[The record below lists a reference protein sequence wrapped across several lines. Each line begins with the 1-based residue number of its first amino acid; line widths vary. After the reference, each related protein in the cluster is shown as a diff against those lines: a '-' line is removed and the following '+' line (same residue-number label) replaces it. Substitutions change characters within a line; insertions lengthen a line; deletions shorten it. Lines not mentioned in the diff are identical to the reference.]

1 MRRNFR
7 IIRGALRVM
16 LLQKSKAIL
25 AMLGV
30 AIGIA
35 AVIIMVSIGNGAQ
48 QDILEQIEKNGTN
61 VLVVNAGKKETLA
74 GRANQTRQITTLN
87 LKDQDALV
95 ENIDPEALKAIA
107 PVQEGGKQVKYGSLF
122 TNSTIIGTTTAF
134 FDIKNFQL
142 EDGRYFDEDEN
153 TLARRVAVIGNQIK
167 TNLFKDVDPI
177 GERLKVGGVMFE
189 VIGVLQ
195 AKGSTAQGSNE
206 DNNIIIPLKTAIRR
220 VFNVR
225 YLGNIYVQVNN
236 TEQLVPTKAVI
247 EEVLRETHRL
257 ERLNK
262 SDDFIIT
269 NQIKALEAQRET
281 ARNFSMLIA
290 GVAGLSLLVGG
301 AGILAVMLLSV
312 KERSKEIGLKMAIG
326 AKPFD
331 IILQFL
337 SESLVLGI
345 FGGAIGIF
353 IGISTA
359 LYLDYFTENS
369 AIVSMNSIIF
379 SFLFTF
385 IIGIVFGV
393 YPARKAAQ
401 LDPILALN
409 AK

>member
-61 VLVVNAGKKETLA
+61 VLVINAGKKETLA

-122 TNSTIIGTTTAF
+122 TNSTIIGTTSAF

-167 TNLFKDVDPI
+167 TNLFKDIDPI
-177 GERLKVGGVMFE
+177 GERLKVGGVT
-189 VIGVLQ
+189 V
-195 AKGSTAQGSNE
+195 
-206 DNNIIIPLKTAIRR
+206 
-220 VFNVR
+220 
-225 YLGNIYVQVNN
+225 
-236 TEQLVPTKAVI
+236 
-247 EEVLRETHRL
+247 
-257 ERLNK
+257 
-262 SDDFIIT
+262 
-269 NQIKALEAQRET
+269 
-281 ARNFSMLIA
+281 
-290 GVAGLSLLVGG
+290 
-301 AGILAVMLLSV
+301 
-312 KERSKEIGLKMAIG
+312 
-326 AKPFD
+326 
-331 IILQFL
+331 
-337 SESLVLGI
+337 
-345 FGGAIGIF
+345 
-353 IGISTA
+353 
-359 LYLDYFTENS
+359 
-369 AIVSMNSIIF
+369 
-379 SFLFTF
+379 
-385 IIGIVFGV
+385 
-393 YPARKAAQ
+393 
-401 LDPILALN
+401 
-409 AK
+409 

>member
-1 MRRNFR
+1 MNRYFR
-7 IIRGALRVM
+7 IVKGALRVM
-16 LLQKSKAIL
+16 LLQKSKAVL

-35 AVIIMVSIGNGAQ
+35 AVIIMVAIGNGAQ
-48 QDILEQIEKNGTN
+48 QDILEQIQQNGTN
-61 VLVVNAGKKETLA
+61 VLVINAGKKETLA

-87 LKDQDALV
+87 LKDQEALI
-95 ENIDPEALKAIA
+95 ENIDTEVLKAIA

-122 TNSTIIGTTTAF
+122 TNATVIGTNPSY
-134 FDIKNFQL
+134 FDIKNYHL
-142 EDGRYFDEDEN
+142 EDGRCFDEDEN

-167 TNLFKDVDPI
+167 TTLFKDVDPI
-177 GERLKVGGVMFE
+177 GERIKIGGVMFE
-189 VIGVLQ
+189 IIGVLQ
-195 AKGSTAQGSNE
+195 SKGSTAQGSNE
-206 DNNIIIPLKTAIRR
+206 DTNILIPLKTAFRR
-220 VFNVR
+220 VFNVN
-225 YLGNIYVQVNN
+225 YLANIYVQVHE
-236 TEQLVPTKAVI
+236 TDQLVPTKTII
-247 EEVLRETHRL
+247 EEILRETHRL

-269 NQIKALEAQRET
+269 NQIRALEAQRET

-312 KERSKEIGLKMAIG
+312 KERSREIGLKMAVG

-331 IILQFL
+331 IVLQFL
-337 SESLVLGI
+337 SESMVLGI
-345 FGGAIGIF
+345 FGGAIGIM
-353 IGISTA
+353 IGVSVA
-359 LYLDYFTENS
+359 MYLDYFTENT
-369 AIVSMNSIIF
+369 AIVSISSIIF

-385 IIGIVFGV
+385 VIGIVFGV

-409 AK
+409 GK

>member
-1 MRRNFR
+1 MNRYFR
-7 IIRGALRVM
+7 IVKGALRVM
-16 LLQKSKAIL
+16 LLQKSKAVL

-35 AVIIMVSIGNGAQ
+35 AVIIMVAIGNGAQ
-48 QDILEQIEKNGTN
+48 QEILEQIQQNGTN

-87 LKDQDALV
+87 LKDQEALM
-95 ENIDPEALKAIA
+95 EIIDPEVLKAIA
-107 PVQEGGKQVKYGSLF
+107 PVQEGAKQAKYGNLF
-122 TNSTIIGTTTAF
+122 TNATIIGTYPSY
-134 FDIKNFQL
+134 FDIKNYHL
-142 EDGRYFDEDEN
+142 EDGRCFDEDEN

-167 TNLFKDVDPI
+167 TTLFKDVDPI
-177 GERLKVGGVMFE
+177 GERIKIGGVMFE
-189 VIGVLQ
+189 IIGVLQ

-206 DNNIIIPLKTAIRR
+206 DTNILIPLKTAFRR
-220 VFNVR
+220 VFNVN
-225 YLGNIYVQVNN
+225 YLENIYVQVYD
-236 TEQLVPTKAVI
+236 TDQLAPTKTII
-247 EEVLRETHRL
+247 EETLRETHRL

-269 NQIKALEAQRET
+269 NQIRALEAQRET

-331 IILQFL
+331 IVLQFL
-337 SESLVLGI
+337 SESMVLGI
-345 FGGAIGIF
+345 FGGAIGII
-353 IGISTA
+353 IGISVA
-359 LYLDYFTENS
+359 MYLDYFTENT
-369 AIVSMNSIIF
+369 AIVSISSITF

-385 IIGIVFGV
+385 VIGIVFGV

-409 AK
+409 GK